1 MKGTRLVNGV
11 IGGSYE
17 ADERIA
23 GNAVSLNLYAES
35 VEEADGG
42 AYFTTALR
50 SVPGERPVLSGMEVS
65 DRNGQGCR
73 GLFAASDDTLFAAY
87 GEEILRIRK
96 NPVDGSYSYERIYAQ
111 QEGTVGRVSFCE
123 TGGVNSFVCW
133 IDGTEVVKAYPLEPD
148 KMPGTKAFPLEY
160 RTPSRV
166 YLTADEVKL
175 DTNFHV
181 VPASICSV
189 AGCLCINDPENDTWY
204 YTDAYILGGTNTTR
218 TVYRLENG
226 NVRYKDGSTYELDT
240 EEKDLGEEEP
250 ESQTAY
256 LWLDRYSK
264 PRWQTAESSA
274 DNVVALATC
283 GDFLMA
289 FGTRSLQIYAQ
300 TTSTDAYGF
309 TSMEFSSAG
318 RNVRELGTKSPM
330 TVAEVC
336 GKVVFLGSATR
347 GERSVWYSDGGVPVR
362 ISTNAIERE
371 LSGVD
376 TSDAYAFGYMD
387 NGHQFYCLTVRALRK
402 TYCYDFATRQWHD
415 RGTRNPDG
423 RDAEWWAC
431 FAACAGGDIQLAG
444 EGFGVLAVLDRKKF
458 DDFRGEPIVKRRTAP
473 VVTNDFS
480 PFMVNDIQLVWNT
493 GTTTDTD
500 NSTGAR
506 DPVVM
511 LEVSTDGG
519 NTFGN
524 ERWAGGG
531 RTGQYGHR
539 SVWYGIGVGT
549 MFAFRFTVTDRVNVV
564 ITGAKISFTPLS
576 HF

>member
-1 MKGTRLVNGV
+1 MKTSRLINNV

-23 GNAVSLNLYAES
+23 GNAVSQNLFAES
-35 VEEADGG
+35 VEEASGG
-42 AYFTTALR
+42 SYFTMALR
-50 SVPGERPVLSGMEVS
+50 SVPGERTVLSEMEVS
-65 DRNGQGCR
+65 DLNGQGCR
-73 GLFAASDDTLFAAY
+73 GLFAASDDTIFAAY
-87 GEEILRIRK
+87 GEDVLRIRK
-96 NPVDGSYSYERIYAQ
+96 NSVNGEYSYKKIYTQ
-111 QEGTVGRVSFCE
+111 QNGTVGRVSFCE

-148 KMPGTKAFPLEY
+148 KMPEGTSFPLEY
-160 RTPSRV
+160 RTPKRV

-175 DTNFHV
+175 DTNYNV
-181 VPASICSV
+181 VPSSICSV
-189 AGCLCINDPENDTWY
+189 AGSLCINDPENDTWY

-218 TVYRLENG
+218 TVYKLVNG
-226 NVRYKDGSTYELDT
+226 NIQYKDGSYEIET

-250 ESQTAY
+250 KSQTAY

-264 PRWQTAESSA
+264 PRWQTAEYSA
-274 DNVVALATC
+274 DNVVKLITC

-300 TTSTDAYGF
+300 TTSTDAYGYS
-309 TSMEFSSAG
+309 SMEFGSAG
-318 RNVRELGTKSPM
+318 RNVRELGTKAPK
-330 TVAEVC
+330 TIAEIC
-336 GKVVFLGSATR
+336 GKVVFLGSASR
-347 GERSVWYSDGGVPVR
+347 GERSVWYTDGGAPVR

-371 LSGVD
+371 MEGVD

-387 NGHQFYCLTVRALRK
+387 NGHQFYCMTVPALRK
-402 TYCYDFATRQWHD
+402 TFCYDFSTRQWHNRSTRLSD
-415 RGTRNPDG
+415 GT
-423 RDAEWWAC
+423 DAEWWAC
-431 FAACAGGDIQLAG
+431 FVTTAGGDIQLAG
-444 EGFGVLAVLDRKKF
+444 EGFGVLAVIDKSKF
-458 DDFRGEPIVKRRTAP
+458 DDFRGEPIIKRRTAP
-473 VVTNDFS
+473 VITNDFS
-480 PFMVNDIQLVWNT
+480 PFLVNDIQLVWNT

-500 NSTGAR
+500 NSMGAR

-524 ERWAGGG
+524 ERWASGGKI
-531 RTGQYGHR
+531 GQYGHR
-539 SVWYGIGVGT
+539 SIWYGIGAGT
-549 MFAFRFTVTDRVNVV
+549 MFSFRFTISDRVNVV